1 MIFRDVIFMK
11 IFVKLISRKNLLFL
25 LFEMSL
31 HLAHIVHHR
40 SGNYLGGRL
49 FLCLFWT
56 QHIWRL
62 TLLGNLFVPLK
73 IFENIFQNNI
83 YCCEEWYWMNEQYI
97 ISVESVSTNIIFLI
111 GITLVHTVWSEGFLY
126 KDAPPELKISPIMY
140 FDITIQ
146 WCNPK

>member
-1 MIFRDVIFMK
+1 MKQAYCKSQKISEQNIVGIVRYFFPYLMIFRDIIFMK

-62 TLLGNLFVPLK
+62 ILLENLFVPLK
-73 IFENIFQNNI
+73 RFWIILYLYNILKKHLAKINDVVPINNMVGSNIIAQTNIFKMLSI
-83 YCCEEWYWMNEQYI
+83 
-97 ISVESVSTNIIFLI
+97 
-111 GITLVHTVWSEGFLY
+111 
-126 KDAPPELKISPIMY
+126 
-140 FDITIQ
+140 
-146 WCNPK
+146 